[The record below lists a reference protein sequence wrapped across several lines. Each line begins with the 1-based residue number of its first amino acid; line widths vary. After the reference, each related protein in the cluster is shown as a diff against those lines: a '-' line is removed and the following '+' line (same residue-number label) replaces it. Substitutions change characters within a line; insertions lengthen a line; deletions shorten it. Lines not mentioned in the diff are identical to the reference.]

1 MDLTIASEL
10 CPCSGVLSWSKYTRT
25 PSINT
30 FFLHAPSPPHCFG
43 SKSTAAQAR
52 LGAQCSVRA
61 ISSRWTVSG
70 GIVG

>member
-30 FFLHAPSPPHCFG
+30 FFLHAPSPPHGFG
-43 SKSTAAQAR
+43 SKSTAAPAR
-52 LGAQCSVRA
+52 LLRA
-61 ISSRWTVSG
+61 VLGKCHLISLDSE
-70 GIVG
+70 